1 MGLAKFSINGVD
13 FSDCVAHGGLGWARH
28 DLDKDG
34 SGRSLDSFMHRH
46 RIAQKRTLKI
56 QCRQLTDARGRQLA
70 NALDPETI
78 SVTYN
83 DLKYGV
89 ITKTFYGT
97 DLEGGLWGE
106 KNHTLYWENITFQ
119 LTEV

>member
-1 MGLAKFSINGVD
+1 MGLAKFSVNGID
-13 FSDCVAHGGLGWARH
+13 FSDCVQLGGLGWARH

-34 SGRSLDSFMHRH
+34 SGRSLDSFMHRN

-56 QCRQLTDARGRQLA
+56 KCRRLTDARARQLA

-78 SVTYN
+78 SVTFN
-83 DLKYGV
+83 DMKLGV
-89 ITKTFYGT
+89 ITRTFYGT
-97 DLEGGLWGE
+97 DLEGGIWGV
-106 KNHTLYWENITFQ
+106 KNNTLYWDQISFQ